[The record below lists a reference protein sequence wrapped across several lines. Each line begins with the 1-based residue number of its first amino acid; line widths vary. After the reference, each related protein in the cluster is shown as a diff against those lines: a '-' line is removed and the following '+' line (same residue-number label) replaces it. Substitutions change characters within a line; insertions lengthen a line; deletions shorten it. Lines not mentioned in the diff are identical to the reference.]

1 MFGLIILFF
10 EDGPTSD
17 ERSIVNASSESE
29 ERAIDFLTPL
39 LAQFDKIYYDLAK
52 RHGESYFGMW
62 VLEEIGDKPEGVT
75 QKQLCEILY
84 SPKQTVNSLVASF
97 VRRGLV
103 ETKPNSTDGRSKLHV
118 LTAAGKEKLDAIRR
132 DERMLGIYSLDGV
145 SREEL
150 DQVRRVLF
158 GIADRC
164 TKGVAFLNANEPFP
178 WEGGE

>member
-1 MFGLIILFF
+1 MDA
-10 EDGPTSD
+10 E
-17 ERSIVNASSESE
+17 NKSE
-29 ERAIDFLTPL
+29 ESVMDFLTPL
-39 LAQFDKIYYDLAK
+39 LARFDKIYYDLAK
-52 RHGESYFGMW
+52 RHGKSYFGMW

-103 ETKPNSTDGRSKLHV
+103 ETKPNSSDGRSKLHV

-150 DQVRRVLF
+150 DQVRRVCAVLP
-158 GIADRC
+158 I
-164 TKGVAFLNANEPFP
+164 VALGELRFLTPMSPFL
-178 WEGGE
+178 GKAGNRRGHRRSKH

>member
-1 MFGLIILFF
+1 M
-10 EDGPTSD
+10 
-17 ERSIVNASSESE
+17 
-29 ERAIDFLTPL
+29 DFLRLFL
-39 LAQFDKIYYDLAK
+39 LSLTKSITTRLNATVNHTLACGCLK
-52 RHGESYFGMW
+52 K
-62 VLEEIGDKPEGVT
+62 LEISQKGVT

-84 SPKQTVNSLVASF
+84 SPKQTVNSLIASY

-150 DQVRRVLF
+150 DQVRRVLCS
-158 GIADRC
+158 IADRC
-164 TKGVAFLNANEPFP
+164 TQGIAFLNANEPFP
-178 WEGGE
+178 WEGR

>member
-1 MFGLIILFF
+1 MDA
-10 EDGPTSD
+10 E
-17 ERSIVNASSESE
+17 NKSE
-29 ERAIDFLTPL
+29 ESAMDFLTPL

-62 VLEEIGDKPEGVT
+62 VLEEIGDRPEGVT

-84 SPKQTVNSLVASF
+84 SPKQTVNSLVSSF

-118 LTAAGKEKLDAIRR
+118 LTAAGKEKLD
-132 DERMLGIYSLDGV
+132 
-145 SREEL
+145 
-150 DQVRRVLF
+150 QVRRVLF

-164 TKGVAFLNANEPFP
+164 TQGVAFLNANEPFP

>member
-1 MFGLIILFF
+1 M
-10 EDGPTSD
+10 
-17 ERSIVNASSESE
+17 
-29 ERAIDFLTPL
+29 DFLTPL
-39 LAQFDKIYYDLAK
+39 HAQFDKISIMTWLNATVNPTLACGCLK
-52 RHGESYFGMW
+52 K
-62 VLEEIGDKPEGVT
+62 LEISQKGVT
-75 QKQLCEILY
+75 LKQLCEILY

-118 LTAAGKEKLDAIRR
+118 LTAAGRKSSMQFAA
-132 DERMLGIYSLDGV
+132 MGIYSLDGV

-164 TKGVAFLNANEPFP
+164 TQGVVFLNANEPFP

>member
-1 MFGLIILFF
+1 MTWL
-10 EDGPTSD
+10 
-17 ERSIVNASSESE
+17 NA
-29 ERAIDFLTPL
+29 
-39 LAQFDKIYYDLAK
+39 
-52 RHGESYFGMW
+52 
-62 VLEEIGDKPEGVT
+62 
-75 QKQLCEILY
+75 
-84 SPKQTVNSLVASF
+84 TVNSLIASY

-103 ETKPNSTDGRSKLHV
+103 ETKPNSSEGRSKLHV

-150 DQVRRVLF
+150 DQVRRVLC

-164 TKGVAFLNANEPFP
+164 TQGIAFLNANEPFP